1 MFYRAAQGD
10 SNHWHRARAL
20 AISRGIVEAH
30 GGTIVV
36 LPGLNGVGACLVIK
50 LPATETPP
58 SAAATEALER
68 V

>member
-10 SNHWHRARAL
+10 SQTTGTGLGL

-50 LPATETPP
+50 LPATEMPP
-58 SAAATEALER
+58 SAPATEALER